1 MIIKYI
7 NDDGLLYVLVYWFGK
22 VDLFL
27 INKNI
32 IFVFDGFILISYLF
46 GCYRNE
52 YLILSDLFDKVLIKL
67 YLKYFMLIVCLYMYY
82 FFEKYCIIIF
92 NILILIFNE

>member
-27 INKNI
+27 IDKNI

-52 YLILSDLFDKVLIKL
+52 YLILSYLFDKVLIKL

-82 FFEKYCIIIF
+82 FFEKYFIIIF